1 MASPSAGAPALK
13 YGDVN
18 TETSSLGEV
27 KGLMNAEQS
36 KNIIYTF
43 TSILKNNFK
52 FEIINNKYGKI
63 NSKEINHII
72 TKNIKS
78 ERSLENKS
86 PDFYCNDLKICM
98 IHFEIDDLENLEF
111 ISNYIE
117 RI

>member
-1 MASPSAGAPALK
+1 MFLNVYQSGYKNLVEN
-13 YGDVN
+13 Y
-18 TETSSLGEV
+18 
-27 KGLMNAEQS
+27 LMNAEQS

-63 NSKEINHII
+63 NSKEINYII

-86 PDFYCNDLKICM
+86 SYFYCNDLKICM
-98 IHFEIDDLENLEF
+98 IYF
-111 ISNYIE
+111 
-117 RI
+117 